1 MRQRRVVGGSL
12 TVMAVAAAGCGS
24 DPVDV
29 DPAVAPF
36 VGTWD
41 AVVMTAT
48 ADAPPHTVFDV
59 LAAGGTFWISVEPSG
74 QYTATLAF
82 LGPHVELGDMT
93 VESSSSLTLHPLGG
107 DPAPSTYLLATPD
120 SLILDG
126 ATEFDFNLDGTPE
139 SAQGHIELV
148 RQ

>member
-1 MRQRRVVGGSL
+1 MKRRLGWAAGL
-12 TVMAVAAAGCGS
+12 MAVADCGNS
-24 DPVDV
+24 SGVDV

-48 ADAPPHTVFDV
+48 ADAPPNQVIDI
-59 LAAGGTFWISVEPSG
+59 LGAGGTFWISVEPSG

-93 VESSSSLTLHPLGG
+93 VETSSTLTLHPLAG
-107 DPAPSTYLLATPD
+107 DPAPTTYLFATPD

-126 ATEFDFNLDGTPE
+126 ATQFDYNLDGTPE
-139 SAQGHIELV
+139 PAQGHIELV